1 MIRSFIKRLWRNK
14 PFRTFIQA
22 LGGYI
27 VANITAIDWSSDTTL
42 LTKTLIGLLI
52 AGVAAGFSAVMNIGK
67 SDRAA

>member
-1 MIRSFIKRLWRNK
+1 MKRLIKKLWKNK

-52 AGVAAGFSAVMNIGK
+52 AAVAAGISAVMNLPNGEN
-67 SDRAA
+67 AG

>member
-1 MIRSFIKRLWRNK
+1 MKRLIKRLWKNK

-52 AGVAAGFSAVMNIGK
+52 AAVAAGISAVMNLPNGEN
-67 SDRAA
+67 AG